1 MAYVRRKEWEAN
13 ALALTIAGA
22 LTMNGMAAPPPVSPP
37 ARFGRHRWVSPQAL
51 MAAMGVK
58 L

>member
-1 MAYVRRKEWEAN
+1 MAYVRRKAWEHD
-13 ALALTIAGA
+13 ALALAIVGI
-22 LTMNGMAAPPPVSPP
+22 LTMNGMAAPPPVSAPV
-37 ARFGRHRWVSPQAL
+37 RFGRHRWVSPQAL